1 MGLLDSLGKFVTIV
15 NGVMERGGRTL
26 RDILYVLWAV
36 LLGVVSIFTGEIVTF
51 VMLGMILLALNN
63 ISKHLIDLK
72 ALARKDEEK

>member
-1 MGLLDSLGKFVTIV
+1 M
-15 NGVMERGGRTL
+15 

-51 VMLGMILLALNN
+51 IMLGMILLALNS